1 MKYMYL
7 HASRMNSA
15 PTWVGN
21 ASVFEQ
27 TDALISLLA
36 TRIKWS
42 DEMHLT
48 VLIESAYK
56 HHQAFLHKSSFPVQ

>member
-7 HASRMNSA
+7 HPSRMNSE
-15 PTWVGN
+15 PTWVGI

-36 TRIKWS
+36 IRIKWS
-42 DEMHLT
+42 DEMLLT

-56 HHQAFLHKSSFPVQ
+56 HHQAFLHQSSFPAQ